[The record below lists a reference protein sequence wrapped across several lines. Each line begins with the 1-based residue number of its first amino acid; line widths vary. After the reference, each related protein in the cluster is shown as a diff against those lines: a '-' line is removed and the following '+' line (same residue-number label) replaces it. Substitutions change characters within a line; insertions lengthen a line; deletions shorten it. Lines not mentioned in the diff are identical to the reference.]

1 MNEQKNE
8 TKRPQIRG
16 KVVAVLPLYQSPS
29 GFVKREIVVDT
40 GYNRPCPI
48 KVTFKQDRSALAE
61 SVAEGDMVTVTYA
74 LDGRAWDGGNGVR
87 YFVDVV
93 GLEMAVQDA
102 APATQKTAIDAW
114 RKTHGEDADNA
125 GLIALCKAR
134 FPGKRSADYTA
145 DDWATIVKAIKDDA
159 EAAAQAAQAEE
170 EGGDVDDLPF

>member
-8 TKRPQIRG
+8 VKRPQIRG

-61 SVAEGDMVTVTYA
+61 SVAEGDVVTVTYA

-93 GLEMAVQDA
+93 GLELSVQDA
-102 APATQKTAIDAW
+102 APATQKSAIDAW
-114 RKTHGEDADNA
+114 RKTHGADADNA

-134 FPGKRSADYTA
+134 FPGKRSAEYTTE
-145 DDWATIVKAIKDDA
+145 DWAAIVKAIKDEA
-159 EAAAQAAQAEE
+159 EAAAQAAQAED
-170 EGGDVDDLPF
+170 EGDPDDLPF

>member
-29 GFVKREIVVDT
+29 GFVKREVVVDT

-61 SVAEGDMVTVTYA
+61 SVAEGDMVSVTYV
-74 LDGRAWDGGNGVR
+74 LDGRAWDGGNGIR

-93 GLEMAVQDA
+93 GLDLSVQDA
-102 APATQKTAIDAW
+102 APVAQKAALDAW
-114 RKTHGEDADNA
+114 RKTHGADADNA

-134 FPGKRSADYTA
+134 FPGKRSADYSA
-145 DDWATIVKAIKDDA
+145 DDWATIVKAIKDEA
-159 EAAAQAAQAEE
+159 EAAAQAQAEE
-170 EGGDVDDLPF
+170 SDPDDLPF

>member
-1 MNEQKNE
+1 MSEVKIE
-8 TKRPQIRG
+8 VKRPQIRG

-61 SVAEGDMVTVTYA
+61 SVAEGDVVTVAYA

-93 GLEMAVQDA
+93 GLGLSVQDA
-102 APATQKTAIDAW
+102 APATQKTALDAW
-114 RKTHGEDADNA
+114 RSTHGADADNA
-125 GLIALCKAR
+125 GLVALCKAR
-134 FPGKRSADYTA
+134 FPGKRSADYSA
-145 DDWATIVKAIKDDA
+145 DDWATIVKAIKDEA
-159 EAAAQAAQAEE
+159 EAAAQAAQSEE
-170 EGGDVDDLPF
+170 ESDPDDLPF

>member
-8 TKRPQIRG
+8 VKRPQIRG

-61 SVAEGDMVTVTYA
+61 SVAEGDVVTVTYA

-93 GLEMAVQDA
+93 GLDLSVQDA
-102 APATQKTAIDAW
+102 APATQKTALDAW
-114 RKTHGEDADNA
+114 RKTHGADADNA
-125 GLIALCKAR
+125 GLVALCKAR

-159 EAAAQAAQAEE
+159 EAAAQAAHADEE
-170 EGGDVDDLPF
+170 SDLDDLPF